1 MELEYARELH
11 NGDEVIWK
19 ETGEILTVVT
29 VYTWE
34 VAPEKYH
41 CIEAMTSDGYRVLSH
56 LDIE

>member
-19 ETGEILTVVT
+19 ETGEILTVLIFFQCK
-29 VYTWE
+29 
-34 VAPEKYH
+34 VATEKYH